1 MPAINN
7 PSANKSN
14 NVSALRCIRS
24 FAVLRYRYD
33 YFFVVIFKSRRRKF
47 CAGGG
52 NMKPVLS
59 VPENAHDIY
68 AKHPMN
74 KIIRKFS
81 ISFVKHYFD
90 QWETVSSKHV

>member
-1 MPAINN
+1 
-7 PSANKSN
+7 
-14 NVSALRCIRS
+14 
-24 FAVLRYRYD
+24 
-33 YFFVVIFKSRRRKF
+33 
-47 CAGGG
+47 
-52 NMKPVLS
+52 MKPVLS

>member
-7 PSANKSN
+7 PSANKST

-52 NMKPVLS
+52 NMRPVLS
-59 VPENAHDIY
+59 VPDNAY
-68 AKHPMN
+68 YTYEKHPIN
-74 KIIRKFS
+74 KIFRKFS

>member
-1 MPAINN
+1 M
-7 PSANKSN
+7 
-14 NVSALRCIRS
+14 R
-24 FAVLRYRYD
+24 
-33 YFFVVIFKSRRRKF
+33 
-47 CAGGG
+47 
-52 NMKPVLS
+52 PVLS
-59 VPENAHDIY
+59 VPENAYDTY